1 MKVKNIKVGV
11 RVQAKVNS
19 LGVRIG
25 DVGTVLEDGDSAP
38 YVQWDREDAN
48 CTSYCGTPCT
58 ALAHFELRKYKE
70 QGMLPGDEEITQA
83 VKEAGRDKPKE

>member
-11 RVQAKVNS
+11 RVQSKVDYF
-19 LGVRIG
+19 GVHIG
-25 DVGTVLEDGDSAP
+25 DVGTVLEDDAYCP

-58 ALAHFELRKYKE
+58 SFSHFELRKYKE
-70 QGMLPGDEEITQA
+70 
-83 VKEAGRDKPKE
+83 

>member
-11 RVQAKVNS
+11 RVQSKVDS
-19 LGVRIG
+19 FGVRIG
-25 DVGTVLEDGDSAP
+25 DVGTVLEDGADCP

-58 ALAHFELRKYKE
+58 ALNHFELRKYKE
-70 QGMLPGDEEITQA
+70 
-83 VKEAGRDKPKE
+83 

>member
-11 RVQAKVNS
+11 RVQAKVDS

-25 DVGTVLEDGDSAP
+25 DVGTVLEDEDRAP

-48 CTSYCGTPCT
+48 CTDYDGTPCT
-58 ALAHFELRKYKE
+58 AVPHFELRKYKE
-70 QGMLPGDEEITQA
+70 
-83 VKEAGRDKPKE
+83 

>member
-11 RVQAKVNS
+11 RVQSKVDYN
-19 LGVRIG
+19 GVRIG
-25 DVGTVLEDGDSAP
+25 DVGTVLEDVDSAP

-48 CTSYCGTPCT
+48 CTDYRGTPCT

-70 QGMLPGDEEITQA
+70 
-83 VKEAGRDKPKE
+83 